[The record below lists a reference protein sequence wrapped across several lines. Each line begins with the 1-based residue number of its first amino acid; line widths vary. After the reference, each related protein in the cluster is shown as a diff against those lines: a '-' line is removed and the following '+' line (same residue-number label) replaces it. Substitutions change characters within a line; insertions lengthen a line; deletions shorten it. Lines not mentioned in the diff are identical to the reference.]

1 MFNKIII
8 TLLLLLQPDD
18 AKFASSLCNEAK
30 IYAKNN
36 NYNEAGELFLKAV
49 SINPYYFYAHYGYGK
64 VCLYT
69 GDIKNAVKHLSIAVT
84 LDASSANG
92 WFYLGFAYFFSKQYM
107 NAVSCFK
114 KAYTIDSS
122 CIESLYNI
130 AVMYE
135 MMGNSF
141 LSQNYYEKY
150 FFAKNKKDTGIL
162 F

>member
-1 MFNKIII
+1 MFNNIII
-8 TLLLLLQPDD
+8 TLLLLLQSDD
-18 AKFASSLCNEAK
+18 SKFASSLCNEAK

-49 SINPYYFYAHYGYGK
+49 SKNPYYFYAHYGYGK

-130 AVMYE
+130 AVIYE

-150 FFAKNKKDTGIL
+150 FFTKNKKDTGIL